1 METKIILETT
11 TWHRD
16 SHGLFDYESKSI
28 SKRVF
33 ENPNNLKI
41 IRAGTDTITDNE

>member
-16 SHGLFDYESKSI
+16 SHGLFDYESKNI

-33 ENPNNLKI
+33 ETSNHIKI
-41 IRAGTDTITDNE
+41 IRAGTDTISDHE